1 MNYKGSARV
10 NVSYKGYKGSYL
22 IHAFVRMLG
31 RKVQVVGVEPGT
43 DDGAPPHDGLGRI
56 DLNRTPADV
65 APEGIKHSG
74 TDLHP
79 PVLYKS

>member
-31 RKVQVVGVEPGT
+31 RKVQVVGVELGT
-43 DDGAPPHDGLGRI
+43 DDGAPPHDSLGRI
-56 DLNRTPADV
+56 DLDTPADV
-65 APEGIKHSG
+65 HLEGRKHSG